1 MRGMICGLALLA
13 ATPAVAAE
21 GVVACG
27 DFRTAWAGALA
38 KLDLAQTAPTYAAPD
53 AAGSE
58 AVQGLAGIEA
68 KFTCREGIVGHV
80 QVRAPGDLTR
90 LDRAA
95 AAILVGLDREMTP
108 EAATATI
115 AALRA
120 EVRPTKPAAS
130 SWGPY
135 ELTLGRALS
144 DDADEL
150 VLDLAE
156 N

>member
-13 ATPAVAAE
+13 VGPAAAAE
-21 GVVACG
+21 GVVPCVE
-27 DFRTAWAGALA
+27 FRTGWAGALA
-38 KLDLAQTAPTYAAPD
+38 KLELAQAAPTYAALD
-53 AAGSE
+53 ASGTE
-58 AVQGLAGIEA
+58 AVQGLMGIEA
-68 KFTCREGIVGHV
+68 TFTCREGIVGHLR
-80 QVRAPGDLTR
+80 VRASGDPAR

-95 AAILVGLDREMTP
+95 ASVLIGLDREMTR

-120 EVRPTKPAAS
+120 EARPTKPAAS

-135 ELTLGRALS
+135 ELTLGRTMS